1 MRPLVPAWVDGVLT
15 PVDKLTVHVEG
26 LRHKAVSVFILAGD
40 KMLIQRRAMGKYHSP
55 GLWANT
61 CCTHPLWG
69 ETAEDCAYRRL
80 TEELGITGL
89 PLEHRGQIEYRAEV
103 GGGMTEH
110 EVVDI
115 FVAQATEA
123 LLLRLDPDEVLEVV
137 WIDVGSLTQETM
149 RRPERFTT
157 WLRIYLDEHAGAIFG
172 ASNDAARSGQSSG

>member
-15 PVDKLTVHVEG
+15 PVDKLTVHVQG
-26 LRHKAVSVFILAGD
+26 LRHKAVSVFVLAGD

-69 ETAEDCAYRRL
+69 EEAETCAYRRL
-80 TEELGITGL
+80 TEEIGIVGL
-89 PLEHRGQIEYRAEV
+89 PLMHRGQIEYRAEV

-115 FVAQATEA
+115 FIGRTTEA
-123 LLLRLDPDEVLEVV
+123 LPLHLDPDEVLEVV
-137 WIDVGSLTQETM
+137 WIDVDSLTQETM
-149 RRPERFTT
+149 RRPERFTA
-157 WLRIYLDEHAGAIFG
+157 WLRIYLDEHAATIFG
-172 ASNDAARSGQSSG
+172 GADDDAQSDKKR